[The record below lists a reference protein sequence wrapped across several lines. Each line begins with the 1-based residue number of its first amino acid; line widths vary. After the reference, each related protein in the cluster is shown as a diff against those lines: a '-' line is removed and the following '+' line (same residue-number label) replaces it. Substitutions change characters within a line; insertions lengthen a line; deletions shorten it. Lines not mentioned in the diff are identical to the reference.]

1 MSALDPRRYGRLLGI
16 GVLAL
21 ALVAA
26 CAPGPAAGPSAPPPA
41 AAPAEPQ
48 AAAAAAPPPAPARVR
63 PVSMRLDWLFQGP
76 NAGFMVAKDKGYYDQ
91 MGLDVTIGAGQGSGS
106 TAQII
111 ANKADQ
117 IGFSD
122 GYTVA
127 ASVANGMGIKM
138 VAGIYRRNPTAAVVL
153 ADSGINSPKDLEGKS
168 MGIPTGGAGFTQWP
182 AFAKGCGVDADRVQV
197 VNIDPAAA
205 PATLL
210 QRRVDG
216 IAGFAQGF
224 VPSIEIK
231 GGQAARILWFAD
243 CGVDVVSNGI
253 IVHNDLLR
261 DDPALVR
268 DFVAAS
274 IKGFLYAR
282 QQPDEAVEIVQKFSS
297 TVDLAVAKREMEL
310 SWQTWVTPNTAG
322 QPLGWMAEKDW
333 QATVDILRQYGGVAA
348 PPEPREIYTNELV
361 PTGAEFVPPSATS

>member
-1 MSALDPRRYGRLLGI
+1 
-16 GVLAL
+16 
-21 ALVAA
+21 
-26 CAPGPAAGPSAPPPA
+26 
-41 AAPAEPQ
+41 
-48 AAAAAAPPPAPARVR
+48 
-63 PVSMRLDWLFQGP
+63 MRLDWLFQGP
-76 NAGFMVAKDKGYYDQ
+76 NAGFMVAKDKGYYEQ
-91 MGLDVTIGAGQGSGS
+91 AGLDVTIGAGQGSGS
-106 TAQII
+106 TAQLI

-127 ASVANGMGIKM
+127 ASVANGMGIKV
-138 VAGIYRRNPTAAVVL
+138 VAGIYRRNPTAAEVL
-153 ADSGINSPKDLEGKS
+153 ADSGINSAKDLEGKT

-182 AFAKGCGVDADRVQV
+182 AFMKGCGLDPDSAQV

-210 QRRVDG
+210 QHRVDG
-216 IAGFAQGF
+216 ISGFAQGF

-253 IVHNDLLR
+253 IVHDDLLR
-261 DDPALVR
+261 DDSGLVR

-282 QQPDEAVEIVQKFSS
+282 QQPEEAVAIVQKFSP

-310 SWQTWVTPNTAG
+310 SWQTWVTPSTAG
-322 QPLGWMAEKDW
+322 QPLGWMSDKDW
-333 QATVDILRQYGGVAA
+333 QATVEILRQYGGVSA
-348 PPEPREIYTNELV
+348 PLDPQQVYTNDFV
-361 PTGAEFVPPSATS
+361 PAGAEFVPPARS